1 MAVAYN
7 FAGPRIVVDS
17 SLIML
22 HDAKNPSSY
31 NQSYGNTW
39 RNLIRSL
46 GYNFVAT
53 TGHQSIFYNLNY
65 DNTESSFLMSGRNAM
80 IASGTGI
87 TLSDFTAFL
96 WCKRTSTEFGSSQP
110 IWLNIGGTAIYTPGI
125 TASGIVGTTYRI
137 VSGPFTGVN
146 QNATSTTRTPAIGE
160 WKCLTIVNSSGLI
173 NIYAE
178 NQIETGTTVVGGSNS
193 AANFSVKFG
202 TNYFPGPERDAVGK
216 IGMFFLYNRALSPA
230 EITQNFNATRGRFGI

>member
-1 MAVAYN
+1 MAIAYN
-7 FAGPRIVVDS
+7 YAGPRIVVDS

-22 HDAKNPSSY
+22 HDPKNPSSY

-39 RNLIRSL
+39 RNLIRTS
-46 GYNFVAT
+46 GYNFIPTLGAQNIV
-53 TGHQSIFYNLNY
+53 Y
-65 DNTESSFLMSGRNAM
+65 DLIYDSVETAFQMTGRNSI

-96 WCKRTSTEFGSSQP
+96 WCKRTSTEFGTSRP
-110 IWLNIGGTAIYTPGI
+110 LWLSIGGTSIYTPGI
-125 TASGIVGTTYRI
+125 NASGTVETRYRI
-137 VSGPFTGVN
+137 VGGPFTGVN

-160 WKCLTIVNSSGLI
+160 WKCLTIINSSGLI

-193 AANFSVKFG
+193 AANFSIRFG
-202 TNYFPGPERDAVGK
+202 RNYLPAPERDAVGK

-230 EITQNFNATRGRFGI
+230 EITQNFNATRGRFGL